1 MRRLLTLATLLVV
14 TLAGARAV
22 AAQSFATGER
32 PAARCETGIPA
43 DEARGYVPLP
53 RGDVFCPLIADPKGL
68 RSFVSYLRGDP
79 EDFATNVGSVGIA
92 DVFGLLRVGGARP
105 GDGVQLS
112 LTGGVFAQFDLGA
125 PSYDLINA
133 DYAIGVP
140 LTLRRGA
147 TSARVRVYH
156 QSSHLGDEF
165 LLRAERPDRENLSF
179 EAVELLLS
187 QDVGALRL
195 YAGGEQFVDRQP
207 RNLPERLAHGGV
219 ELRPPGGLR
228 FGTVG
233 TARLV
238 AATDVKIVAA
248 DDDWNVGVSARAGIE
263 VGRGRE
269 GGVPARRWSLLYEF
283 YDGPSPYGQFF
294 QRDVRLMGA
303 GFHFAF

>member
-1 MRRLLTLATLLVV
+1 
-14 TLAGARAV
+14 
-22 AAQSFATGER
+22 
-32 PAARCETGIPA
+32 
-43 DEARGYVPLP
+43 
-53 RGDVFCPLIADPKGL
+53 
-68 RSFVSYLRGDP
+68 
-79 EDFATNVGSVGIA
+79 
-92 DVFGLLRVGGARP
+92 
-105 GDGVQLS
+105 
-112 LTGGVFAQFDLGA
+112 
-125 PSYDLINA
+125 
-133 DYAIGVP
+133 
-140 LTLRRGA
+140 
-147 TSARVRVYH
+147 VYH